1 MYGVITLTGCFFWP
15 IFLHIYGYL
24 DQQTYVL
31 DDHKNSFYEKS
42 TGAILVYSHY
52 KYVLFAI
59 YVILLTICFSL
70 ILSSF
75 MKRIARYQ
83 IQCYRLYFPY
93 HCTVCVIPFVL
104 RYTNITAIIS
114 DDIMD
119 EIDWER
125 LFLILSSIFRFI
137 FSFFLFI
144 VQKYRFLRLV
154 LHVSTT
160 VIHSIII
167 AYIFYIICTNSV
179 ELLNTIKKSKGDFF
193 TDWSYVDHEQ
203 STEFN
208 VSKLNTY
215 SKLFGLD
222 RNLFLK
228 TGRKSYQT
236 QYLSNLQLKDGHG
249 TIRPY
254 QRGVYLVGIGESVKL
269 PCIAIINNE
278 APITVLWS
286 LNGSYHHSNFSFSKK
301 GSFSSNIITTGK
313 DIDFIENSDFGDI
326 TCSFRFYVHGS
337 EKLIFQHKMA
347 FSVIQSIE
355 FLIAQYSVRKY
366 PGREF
371 YIYATPGG
379 VIDIAWKRMSFNNEV
394 EDII

>member
-59 YVILLTICFSL
+59 YVILFTICFSL

-167 AYIFYIICTNSV
+167 AYIFYIILTNSV

-278 APITVLWS
+278 APITVL
-286 LNGSYHHSNFSFSKK
+286 
-301 GSFSSNIITTGK
+301 
-313 DIDFIENSDFGDI
+313 
-326 TCSFRFYVHGS
+326 
-337 EKLIFQHKMA
+337 
-347 FSVIQSIE
+347 
-355 FLIAQYSVRKY
+355 
-366 PGREF
+366 
-371 YIYATPGG
+371 
-379 VIDIAWKRMSFNNEV
+379 
-394 EDII
+394 